1 MKKLFYFLL
10 FSMVIFPASGQN
22 FLFSQGSDDSEKSIQ
37 KERFDRLMDSSN
49 QHYNNG
55 DYRKDLA
62 LNFELLKLALEIDEP
77 YYKHKGYRNLAYDYL
92 VLGDTLLAQESF
104 EKSEKQAHLSKNDT
118 AKAQTYMDLANIY
131 SITGNSADHAFEYHD
146 KSIELFEKLKD
157 SNGLAKAH
165 YNTILTALENKDF
178 KRAYLHIIKAKKFI
192 PYGDPGYEAGLE
204 SLLGQ
209 YYFQVKKF
217 DMANAYFKKAIKIAE
232 ESQLV
237 LILEDAYYYYSEN
250 LFEQNKF
257 KEAYTARMQYE
268 EFLAENQQKII
279 SSEIEAVSANFQVEE
294 YRKDVEEA
302 EIQYQLQAEIVKN
315 KSRLNSFLIVGFAI
329 FLILFVALFFA
340 YRNRKDLVLKLKEK
354 NKEYLKAKE
363 ESEKL
368 AKAKS
373 TFFSTIS
380 HELRTPLYGVIGLTT
395 ILLEDKSLK
404 SHLKDLKSLKF
415 SADYLLAL
423 INDVLQIN
431 KIDSNTIE
439 NEQTTFSLR
448 ELIKKIASSFE
459 YMRIQ
464 NSNEIH
470 IHISDSV
477 PELIYGNSVRLSQIL
492 MNLIGN
498 ACKFTEDG
506 NIYIIAETTK
516 QTTDKTGIKFYIRD
530 TGIGIP
536 HEKQERIFEE
546 FSQLDNHNYKYQGT
560 GLGLPIVKK
569 LLQLDNASISLK
581 SESGKG
587 SMFSFVLEYGI
598 VAENQ
603 KEAVPA
609 LLDTSFLKGKRILIV
624 EDNRINQIVTK
635 KIIEKN
641 NMSCVIAENGQI
653 AIDYAKKES
662 FDLILMDINMPMVNG
677 ITATKEIR
685 TFNTTTPILALT
697 AVEVEEMRYSILE
710 SGMNDIIVKPYD
722 VTKFIQ
728 TISKNLSGTPQYQK
742 GSFNLKAI

>member
-1 MKKLFYFLL
+1 MKKFYYFLL
-10 FSMVIFPASGQN
+10 FSMVIFPVSGQN
-22 FLFSQGSDDSEKSIQ
+22 FLFSQGSDDSDTTAQ
-37 KERFDRLMDSSN
+37 KEHFEQLMDSSN
-49 QHYNNG
+49 THYNNG

-77 YYKHKGYRNLAYDYL
+77 YYIHKGYRNLGYDYL

-104 EKSEKQAHLSKNDT
+104 EKSEKQALLSKNDT
-118 AKAQTYMDLANIY
+118 AKAVTYMDLANIY
-131 SITGNSADHAFEYHD
+131 SITGNSANHALEYHD

-157 SNGLAKAH
+157 SSGLAKAH
-165 YNTILTALENKDF
+165 YNTILTALESDEFN
-178 KRAYLHIIKAKKFI
+178 RAYLHIIKAKKFI

-209 YYFQVKKF
+209 YYYLIENYE
-217 DMANAYFKKAIKIAE
+217 MASAYFKKAIKIAE
-232 ESQLV
+232 ESHFT

-250 LFEQNKF
+250 LFKQKNFEA
-257 KEAYTARMQYE
+257 AYTARMKYE
-268 EFLAENQQKII
+268 DYLAENQQKII
-279 SSEIEAVSANFQVEE
+279 SSEVEAVSANFQVAE
-294 YRKDVEEA
+294 YKKDVEEA

-315 KSRLNSFLIVGFAI
+315 KSRLNSILIVGFSI
-329 FLILFVALFFA
+329 FLILFVALFLA
-340 YRNRKDLVLKLKEK
+340 YRNRKELVLKLKEK
-354 NKEYLKAKE
+354 NKEYLNAKE
-363 ESEKL
+363 ESEKF

-395 ILLEDKSLK
+395 ILLEDKTLK
-404 SHLKDLKSLKF
+404 NHLKDLKSLKF

-448 ELIKKIASSFE
+448 DLIKKIASSFE

-477 PELIYGNSVRLSQIL
+477 PEFIYGNSVRLSQVL

-516 QTTDKTGIKFYIRD
+516 NTADKTGIKFYIRD

-536 HEKQERIFEE
+536 LEKQERIFEE

-569 LLQLDNASISLK
+569 LLQLDNADITLK
-581 SESGKG
+581 SEAGKG
-587 SMFSFVLEYGI
+587 SMFSFTLEYD
-598 VAENQ
+598 VVNVKQ
-603 KEAVPA
+603 KESVPI
-609 LLDTSFLKGKRILIV
+609 LPDTSLLKGKRILVV

-635 KIIEKN
+635 KIVEKN

-653 AIDYAKKES
+653 AVDIAKKES
-662 FDLILMDINMPMVNG
+662 FDLILMDINMPVKNG

-685 TFNTTTPILALT
+685 LFNTITPILALT

-728 TISKNLSGTPQYQK
+728 TIYKNLTEVPQYHK
-742 GSFNLKAI
+742 GTFNLKAI